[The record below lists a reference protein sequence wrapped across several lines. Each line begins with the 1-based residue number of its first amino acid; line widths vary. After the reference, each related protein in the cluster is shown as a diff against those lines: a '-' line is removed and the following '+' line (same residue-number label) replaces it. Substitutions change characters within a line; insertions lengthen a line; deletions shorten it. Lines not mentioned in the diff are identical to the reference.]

1 MERVWIELVGGK
13 LDRVASLAA
22 SSRDGNRRKTYGRK
36 DMSNNGGN
44 GWIIVLEHCFESII
58 FRKTLKDLISTMI
71 IDKELT

>member
-1 MERVWIELVGGK
+1 
-13 LDRVASLAA
+13 
-22 SSRDGNRRKTYGRK
+22 
-36 DMSNNGGN
+36 MSNNGGN